1 MSNAIKTNAL
11 SPKGNVLAYM
21 RSKMPT
27 KDNRLSKEMLLT
39 DWTLYWLEYLTP
51 DIKLST
57 RNTYQSAVD
66 NHINRVFEG
75 IKLCDLTSEDVQ
87 LFVISLIEGVDLDDP
102 LGSKSVRNVH
112 GVLHGCLQSAY
123 EMKLIPE
130 NPAKHTNMPRIKKT
144 EIVPMNTAQLMEF
157 LRAVTGHPLEV
168 FFKLAVLTGMRKSE
182 LIGLTWDC
190 FHFDDGFIRLYRQ
203 LSYNKTKRHYYFESL
218 KNGKPRTIYPP
229 AAVMEMMEQY
239 YRRKSSGNFVFPGP
253 SGGDHLTPSQIR
265 KPFDRIIARMDLPK
279 FRFHDLR
286 HTYAVLS
293 LKAGV
298 DLKTLS
304 ESMGHYSVAFTLDT
318 YAFALSDMKQESAR
332 RLQSYIDEQNFSI

>member
-1 MSNAIKTNAL
+1 MSDVIQTNAL
-11 SPKGNVLAYM
+11 PTTMNVLAFM

-27 KDNRLSKEMLLT
+27 PDNKLSKEMLLT
-39 DWTLYWLEYLTP
+39 DWTLYWLEHLTP
-51 DIKLST
+51 DIKST
-57 RNTYQSAVD
+57 TRSTYQSAVE
-66 NHINRVFEG
+66 NHINRVFTG
-75 IKLCDLTSEDVQ
+75 IKLTDLTSEDVQ
-87 LFVISLIEGVDLDDP
+87 LFVMSMVEGVDLDDP
-102 LGSKSVRNVH
+102 LSPKSIRNIH
-112 GVLHGCLQSAY
+112 GVLHGCLQTAY

-130 NPAKHTNMPRIKKT
+130 NPAKHTNMPKIKKP
-144 EIVPMNTAQLMEF
+144 EIIPMNTEQLEEF
-157 LRAVTGHPLEV
+157 LIAITGHPLEV
-168 FFKLAVLTGMRKSE
+168 LFKLAVLTGMRKGE

-203 LSYNKTKRHYYFESL
+203 LSYNKTKRHYYFDSL

-239 YRRKSSGNFVFPGP
+239 YRRKSSGKFVFPGTT
-253 SGGDHLTPSQIR
+253 GGEHLTHSQIR
-265 KPFDRIIARMDLPK
+265 KPFERIIAKMDIPK

-332 RLQSYIDEQNFSI
+332 RLQSYLDEQNFTI